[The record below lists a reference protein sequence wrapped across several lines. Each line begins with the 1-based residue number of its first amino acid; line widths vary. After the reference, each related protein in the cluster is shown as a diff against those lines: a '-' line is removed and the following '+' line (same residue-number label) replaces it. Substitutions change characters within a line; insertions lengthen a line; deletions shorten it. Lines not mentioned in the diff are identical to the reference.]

1 MRNAPL
7 RQVIFVLLAIAVA
20 AALFTSISLGA
31 MTFADA
37 SFKDAAASVQS
48 IGILVIL
55 SVGGA
60 LAYYRFYLFR
70 SSYPNLTVV
79 HEVSHRRVGDSYVHI
94 AVNASLHN
102 GSRVRVEI
110 DQSYSVLQRIAPTTD
125 DEISQIYQDARSGEG
140 YDDFQWDTIEEIPRS
155 WPEDPISIEPSE
167 SYTETI
173 EFIVSTEF
181 ETVLIYTHFDNSETS
196 EESSQPTGWDAT
208 TVYDIHDTMTAQT

>member
-1 MRNAPL
+1 MS
-7 RQVIFVLLAIAVA
+7 IAWGVTA
-20 AALFTSISLGA
+20 
-31 MTFADA
+31 FADA
-37 SFKDAAASVQS
+37 SFKDAAAAVQS

-60 LAYYRFYLFR
+60 LTYYRFYLFR

-79 HEVSHRRVGDSYVHI
+79 HEVSHRRVGKSYVHI

-125 DEISQIYQDARSGEG
+125 GEISQIYQDARSGEG